1 MPFSVSENLK
11 TQVYFNSSTNNNLTK
26 IAIIPSTANTPI
38 KVALQ
43 AKYPGAVIQ
52 SKLEIIMLE
61 LRVRIT
67 SSPEYNLPASAIDG
81 TSTDVTINRDLIR
94 SLWDNPRKQLDIWH
108 RIDSNSPLRV
118 RGSLSLLNKGS
129 AELYY
134 LEDFLGVFTTEGT
147 YPLSDTE
154 DIQINLK
161 DCGYGFLQ
169 GIDEILFTGIFKHTV
184 SVANDA
190 FLVSNGSL
198 IELATFDQAQTII
211 SQTSGNAIVDLT
223 PIAKTL
229 EVTALQSSVSIV
241 NTKVDN
247 LVTNIPTARLTTLQN
262 SVDSANI
269 TLDILSNAST
279 PPNLVPLQT
288 GIDSVNT
295 KSDTIIATSN
305 IINGKIDVLSGSIAP
320 PDLSALES
328 SVNAIA
334 AQIVVLQASIAGIS
348 GGGGN
353 SSPTLNPN
361 LERKLDIEV
370 TINDLFLL
378 LGTVNGVYTNPHSS
392 KLQVT
397 ASGTGSGAALATLTS
412 RAISTGWN
420 STNVANSWVQVD
432 FAGGTTPALGRKVT
446 LTGLALRANSTD
458 ALGNPFALGN
468 LSIEGSDDNVT
479 YIEIFQ
485 WLSQRFTT
493 DNEWRGREFS
503 NSIPYRYIRI
513 RQTTPSL
520 VPNNVLSLRQIAMYG
535 AFNFI

>member
-11 TQVYFNSSTNNNLTK
+11 TQVYFNSSTNNDLTK
-26 IAIIPSTANTPI
+26 IAIIPSTINTPI
-38 KVALQ
+38 KAALQ

-147 YPLSDTE
+147 YPLSNTE

-211 SQTSGNAIVDLT
+211 SQTSGNATVDLT
-223 PIAKTL
+223 PIAKTVQ
-229 EVTALQSSVSIV
+229 VTALQSSVSTV

-247 LVTNIPTARLTTLQN
+247 LVTNIPTARLTTLQT
-262 SVDSANI
+262 SVDSANTKLD
-269 TLDILSNAST
+269 TLSSTST

-305 IINGKIDVLSGSIAP
+305 IINGKIDVLSGSVAP
-320 PDLSALES
+320 PDLSNLQS

-353 SSPTLNPN
+353 SSPTLNP
-361 LERKLDIEV
+361 LLARKLDVDV

-378 LGTVNGVYTNPHSS
+378 LGTVDGVYTNPHPQ
-392 KLQVT
+392 KLQISAST
-397 ASGTGSGAALATLTS
+397 TSGTTVGVLTS
-412 RAISTGWN
+412 RTSSLWQSTD
-420 STNVANSWVQVD
+420 APDQWVRVD
-432 FAGGTTPALGRKVT
+432 FAGGNNPSVGRMVT
-446 LTGLALRANSTD
+446 LSGLALRSNTLT
-458 ALGNPFALGN
+458 ALGDLE
-468 LSIEGSDDNVT
+468 IEGSNDNIT
-479 YIEIFQ
+479 YTRIFQ
-485 WLSQRFTT
+485 WLAQRFTGS
-493 DNEWRGREFS
+493 NEWRGREFV
-503 NSIPYRYIRI
+503 NTTPYRNIRI
-513 RQTTPSL
+513 RQTSL
-520 VPNNVLSLRQIAMYG
+520 NGTPNNVLRFAQLAMYG